1 RRTRWLASGP
11 MLFDWIPLAMLRF
24 LLTRLVLAV
33 VVLLGIS
40 LIVFVAMR
48 MVPGG
53 FATAM
58 LGPQGA
64 QQPELVEQLNARY
77 GLDDPLIVQ
86 YGVWLKN
93 ALQGDFGES
102 LGT

>member
-1 RRTRWLASGP
+1 
-11 MLFDWIPLAMLRF
+11 MLRF
-24 LLTRLVLAV
+24 ILTRLVMAA

-58 LGPQGA
+58 LGPQGRSNRNWSSSST
-64 QQPELVEQLNARY
+64 NAM
-77 GLDDPLIVQ
+77 G
-86 YGVWLKN
+86 
-93 ALQGDFGES
+93 
-102 LGT
+102 